1 MLKNNSENM
10 ERIQPFCTHKSGC
23 FKKVKKTFDM
33 KLFMPYNFLVCV
45 AGVSRSFYGEN
56 RKRPE
61 LRTRI

>member
-10 ERIQPFCTHKSGC
+10 ERIQPFLYTQVRVFQKSE
-23 FKKVKKTFDM
+23 KTFDM